1 MQSAHSLRKPVLGA
15 STATGTLKLIALV
28 FMMTDHMGKMLFP
41 DVPEMR
47 ILGRIAFPLY
57 AWCLVVGFCH
67 TRNVWRYA
75 LRLLA
80 VGLISQPL
88 YMAALAH
95 TWREPNIFLTLLL
108 GLLAL
113 VAVAEKPWER
123 MSPAARALGR
133 LAAGVGLALSLLL
146 AQIFGCDYGW
156 RGVLLVVLLYG
167 ARERAGALAAVM
179 AAFCLYWGSSSSTV
193 TSFLGLTLRPE
204 GAAAALLSPWL
215 RLQALAILALPLM
228 LFPWKQNARLPA
240 WAGYGL
246 YPAHLAV
253 LWLLERI

>member
-47 ILGRIAFPLY
+47 MLGRIAFPLY
-57 AWCLVVGFCH
+57 AWCLVVGFCY

-133 LAAGVGLALSLLL
+133 LAAGVGLAL
-146 AQIFGCDYGW
+146 
-156 RGVLLVVLLYG
+156 
-167 ARERAGALAAVM
+167 
-179 AAFCLYWGSSSSTV
+179 
-193 TSFLGLTLRPE
+193 RPE
-204 GAAAALLSPWL
+204 GAAAVLLSPWL
-215 RLQALAILALPLM
+215 RLQALAVLALPLM

>member
-57 AWCLVVGFCH
+57 AWCLVVGFCY

-146 AQIFGCDYGW
+146 AQTLGCDYGW
-156 RGVLLVVLLYG
+156 RGVLLIVLLYG

-179 AAFCLYWGSSSSTV
+179 VAFCLYWGSSSSTV

-204 GAAAALLSPWL
+204 GATAALLSPWL
-215 RLQALAILALPLM
+215 RLQALAVLALPLM
-228 LFPWKQNARLPA
+228 LFPWRQNARLPA

>member
-1 MQSAHSLRKPVLGA
+1 MQRANSLQKPSLGG
-15 STATGTLKLIALV
+15 STATGTLKIIALI

-41 DVPEMR
+41 AVPEMR
-47 ILGRIAFPLY
+47 VLGRIAFPLY
-57 AWCLVVGFCH
+57 AWCLVVGFCY

-156 RGVLLVVLLYG
+156 RGVLLIVLLYG
-167 ARERAGALAAVM
+167 ARERASALAAVM
-179 AAFCLYWGSSSSTV
+179 AAFCLYWGASSSTV
-193 TSFLGLTLRPE
+193 TSFLGLELRPA
-204 GAAAALLSPWL
+204 GTTAVLLAPWL

-228 LFPWKQNARLPA
+228 LFPWRRNVRLPA

-246 YPAHLAV
+246 YPAHLVV